1 MRKFNL
7 TRFQEDFLQIEKQ
20 EGSIGSKKLF
30 KKYGKLLNNIKDF
43 YFEYA

>member
-1 MRKFNL
+1 MRNFNL
-7 TRFQEDFLQIEKQ
+7 TRFQEDFQEIEKQ
-20 EGSIGSKKLF
+20 EGSVGSKKLL